1 MTEAKHETGQHVIE
15 PDVNASQQRRLS
27 SPIPT
32 ARIETLTDGV
42 FAIVMT
48 ILVFNFHTPL
58 KEIVAQFG
66 LLHELGN
73 LVPNLIGYV
82 ITFVI
87 LGVLWVGHHNQF
99 FYIRRADRVLL
110 WINIFFMMVVALLP
124 FSAELLSEYGQDRV
138 SIIIYNLNLVL
149 AEVLLFVHWWYA
161 TRDHHLLGQ
170 HIEPGV
176 RMMVVRRIL
185 TPAVLYLV
193 AIAVSL
199 ISVQASIVID
209 VIVPIIYV
217 APNQI
222 DHLFRREHQPP
233 NP

>member
-1 MTEAKHETGQHVIE
+1 MHDLD
-15 PDVNASQQRRLS
+15 PNASQQRRLS
-27 SPIPT
+27 SAIPT

-66 LLHELGN
+66 LLHELTD

-138 SIIIYNLNLVL
+138 SIIVYNANLVF

-170 HIEPGV
+170 RIEPGV
-176 RMMVVRRIL
+176 RVLVIRRIL
-185 TPAVLYLV
+185 TPAGLYLL
-193 AIAVSL
+193 AILISF

-209 VIVPIIYV
+209 VLVPIIYV

-233 NP
+233 PNP